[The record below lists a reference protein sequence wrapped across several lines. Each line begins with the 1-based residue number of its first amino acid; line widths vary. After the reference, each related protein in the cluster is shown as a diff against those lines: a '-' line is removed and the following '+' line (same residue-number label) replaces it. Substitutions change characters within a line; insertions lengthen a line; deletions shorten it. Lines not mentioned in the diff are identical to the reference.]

1 MRNLL
6 RRLSWVPPCLI
17 GAAAFFAVV
26 GPGVLSP
33 TNVGWLKVR
42 PDSMTHYLGWVFFR
56 HSPWTMPLGLNP
68 RYGLELGSSIV
79 YSDSIPLLALIFKPL
94 SPWLPEPF
102 QYSGLWLLACFALQA
117 LFGWILVGLATRQTS
132 LRLAGCALFP
142 FAPPMLFRLAG
153 HWALVG
159 HWTILAALVLA
170 LRPGRR
176 RQAVYWALLGAVA
189 ALVHMYLLLMV
200 TGIWLG
206 AWAGDAWCRGRRRRA
221 LAMEMAV
228 VPVAILTAMWQAGFF
243 AVGEGKGAGGFG
255 GFRFNLVAPVNAMG
269 WSFVLPD
276 IAWRPDDYEGFAF
289 LGLGALLAG
298 AIALHAALRLRARGA
313 LTLPREWVP
322 LGLVFLGFTAVAAS
336 NNVGFGLHGFSYPLP
351 PWLWPAAGMVRAS
364 GRLFWPVFY
373 ALLLA
378 IVALIARAYSARM
391 SFGLLMAAVAVQV
404 ADTSAG
410 WRNPG
415 GPQLHRQTAV
425 RSPLTSAYWYD
436 APTLYRRV
444 RLVPPGNVMDNW
456 AVIADYAARQGLAT
470 DAIYSAR
477 VDRDRAAALFN
488 DTMARLADGTFDRQ
502 SFYIL
507 QGGTARRAPCAL
519 DPQRDQLAWVD
530 GFWVLMPGW
539 KTRFGE
545 RYAGEIRLDCPTL
558 SPETAPLEFVAES
571 SAQAALSSGWSNPE
585 PWGTWSDGPRST
597 LNLRVR
603 GPVSALEFTATAPAR
618 PGPPLRVEVSVD
630 RQLAATWQLAM
641 DLEPRAY
648 RLVLPDN
655 VAAGEE
661 RTVRVSFA
669 YSDIRSPASLGESLD
684 QRRIALALRQV
695 RAIRPTS
702 P

>member
-1 MRNLL
+1 
-6 RRLSWVPPCLI
+6 
-17 GAAAFFAVV
+17 
-26 GPGVLSP
+26 
-33 TNVGWLKVR
+33 
-42 PDSMTHYLGWVFFR
+42 
-56 HSPWTMPLGLNP
+56 
-68 RYGLELGSSIV
+68 
-79 YSDSIPLLALIFKPL
+79 
-94 SPWLPEPF
+94 
-102 QYSGLWLLACFALQA
+102 
-117 LFGWILVGLATRQTS
+117 
-132 LRLAGCALFP
+132 
-142 FAPPMLFRLAG
+142 
-153 HWALVG
+153 
-159 HWTILAALVLA
+159 
-170 LRPGRR
+170 
-176 RQAVYWALLGAVA
+176 
-189 ALVHMYLLLMV
+189 
-200 TGIWLG
+200 
-206 AWAGDAWCRGRRRRA
+206 
-221 LAMEMAV
+221 
-228 VPVAILTAMWQAGFF
+228 
-243 AVGEGKGAGGFG
+243 
-255 GFRFNLVAPVNAMG
+255 
-269 WSFVLPD
+269 
-276 IAWRPDDYEGFAF
+276 
-289 LGLGALLAG
+289 
-298 AIALHAALRLRARGA
+298 

-477 VDRDRAAALFN
+477 VDRDRAMALFN

-545 RYAGEIRLDCPTL
+545 RYAGQIRLDCPVL
-558 SPETAPLEFVAES
+558 SPKTAPLEFVAES
-571 SAQAALSSGWSNPE
+571 SAQAALSRGWSTPE
-585 PWGTWSDGPRST
+585 PWGTWSEGPRST

-603 GPVSALEFTATAPAR
+603 GPVSALEFTATAPVR

-648 RLVLPDN
+648 RLVLSDN

-695 RAIRPTS
+695 RAIGPTS